1 MDNADLNAL
10 RLLLREEVNA
20 AVYSSEQ
27 RLGDTLGR
35 IEHDL
40 SSVKSDVSSLKSD
53 VSSVKTQL
61 INLEKR
67 VEVLE
72 ISFAGFRDDLL
83 LLKKDNAILKRGL
96 SEVEGNLSQVI
107 SVLDE
112 VTTHI
117 NELQA
122 AQRNVEIKVDEN
134 ILGLK
139 REMQKLAYKVQ
150 AFMDNVNDA
159 IAGVTMRID
168 MHKDTPLNQAHPN
181 SAA

>member
-107 SVLDE
+107 YVLDE

>member
-20 AVYSSEQ
+20 AVYASEQ
-27 RLGDTLGR
+27 RLGDTLRR
-35 IEHDL
+35 IETDVL
-40 SSVKSDVSSLKSD
+40 SLKTDVSSL
-53 VSSVKTQL
+53 TR
-61 INLEKR
+61 R
-67 VEVLE
+67 VEALE

-83 LLKKDNAILKRGL
+83 LVKKDIVTLKRGF

-117 NELQA
+117 NELQVS
-122 AQRNVEIKVDEN
+122 QRNVEIKVDEN

-139 REMQKLAYKVQ
+139 KEMQKLAYRVQ